1 MKQST
6 FIIGKDCKVTVGLL
20 EDFLRSLGLADV
32 KIMNSKRTNTV
43 IVAYRR
49 HETNDAVGDSTT

>member
-32 KIMNSKRTNTV
+32 KIMNSKRTNMV
-43 IVAYRR
+43 IVAYT
-49 HETNDAVGDSTT
+49 HEANDTLGNSAT